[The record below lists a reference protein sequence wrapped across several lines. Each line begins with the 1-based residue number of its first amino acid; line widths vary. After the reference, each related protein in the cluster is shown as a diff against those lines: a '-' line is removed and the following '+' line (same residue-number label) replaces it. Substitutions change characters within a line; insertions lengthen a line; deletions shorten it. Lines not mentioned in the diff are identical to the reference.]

1 MFPSSS
7 VTRRALKRVV
17 RSKTAMVLI
26 AAVLG
31 AAVAAAVAVADTWT
45 STVQNDSNAHLR
57 IVYTYANNFDSGWHF
72 HPGVAIV
79 QITKGSLTLTQ
90 APDCKP
96 KTVSAGDTVIE
107 VPYHATRAVGVGE
120 TAWTTT
126 FVLANS
132 EAPTTPV
139 SGNPCP

>member
-1 MFPSSS
+1 MRSSLKP
-7 VTRRALKRVV
+7 VRRALQRLVY
-17 RSKTAMVLI
+17 SKISLVLV
-26 AAVLG
+26 AALLG
-31 AAVAAAVAVADTWT
+31 GAVVAAAAVGDVWT
-45 STVQNDSNAHLR
+45 TTVQNDSNAHLR
-57 IVYTYANNFDSGWHF
+57 IVYTYASNFDSGWHY

-79 QITKGSLTLTQ
+79 QVTKGALTITQ

-96 KTVSAGDTVIE
+96 KLVSAGETSIE

-132 EAPTTPV
+132 EPPTTPV
-139 SGNPCP
+139 STNPCP

>member
-1 MFPSSS
+1 MTGFSAKARMLVILA
-7 VTRRALKRVV
+7 VTAASAAL
-17 RSKTAMVLI
+17 L
-26 AAVLG
+26 
-31 AAVAAAVAVADTWT
+31 AAAAIGDVWT
-45 STVQNDSNAHLR
+45 TTVQNDSNAHLR
-57 IVYTYANNFDSGWHF
+57 IVYTYASNFDSGWHY

-79 QITKGSLTLTQ
+79 QVTKGALTITQ

-96 KTVSAGDTVIE
+96 KLVSAGETSIE

-139 SGNPCP
+139 STNPCP